1 MLPKMSDTKHIEIG
15 DGQEIS
21 LLDIIHFFKE
31 FHRKILLTS
40 LVGVVVGVI
49 SCLLIGQY
57 TATTTLV
64 NYAGLDIPSVKYLQ
78 SALPKLE
85 QENQLKNKDKDS
97 EFLASEKFWEKAIK
111 PNVLVTK
118 ADSKELLDASALNA
132 ASSKISSITI
142 IDKAPSKETAVKK
155 VEQIKSFFIDGATL
169 IAIRDLVR
177 GYELKVISLDS
188 NNKKKVASA
197 EVELDYLQKRIKN
210 LNELKN
216 QYPSTGGSSGQVV
229 DAKDSGAKYLPIT
242 TQIIAAT
249 TDANNLKESLAR
261 YKDEEQQNIIFKL
274 FVEKAKPLLEQGRDG
289 ATLGGDLLA
298 ICEQIE
304 KGVNGSIQLIAIEEI
319 KVALSTIQT
328 NRVYGLK
335 QVGDVDISNPSYMK
349 FSGAGLFGGIFIGL
363 LLAISIKV
371 TRKIKRL

>member
-132 ASSKISSITI
+132 AGSKISSITI

-155 VEQIKSFFIDGATL
+155 VEQIKSFFIDGSTL

>member
-1 MLPKMSDTKHIEIG
+1 MSDTKHIEIG

-132 ASSKISSITI
+132 AGSKISSITI

-155 VEQIKSFFIDGATL
+155 VEQIKSFFIDGSTL

>member
-1 MLPKMSDTKHIEIG
+1 
-15 DGQEIS
+15 
-21 LLDIIHFFKE
+21 
-31 FHRKILLTS
+31 
-40 LVGVVVGVI
+40 
-49 SCLLIGQY
+49 
-57 TATTTLV
+57 LV

-97 EFLASEKFWEKAIK
+97 KFLASEKFWEKAIK

-132 ASSKISSITI
+132 AGSKISSITI

-155 VEQIKSFFIDGATL
+155 VEQIKSFFIDGSTL